1 MIRFLDLLACL
12 LPYKSP
18 TSLFHFPRFI
28 INNDAKDVEFVI
40 FLTKQNPNINMM
52 NIARRSKEV
61 LFAYLT
67 SMFELLPK
75 PLDPSAATSQNLE
88 WKDIIMSFCFI
99 SVIAIALQSQQTH
112 SNFPPSLY
120 LLCFAML
127 LIFSALFVAKFI
139 SSKFPPLARALELL
153 AVFVAAA
160 AFFLAVAIPLPLP
173 LKFATW
179 AIFGVSLLTII
190 ICNIL

>member
-1 MIRFLDLLACL
+1 MGGIVEELPTKLARRNGEERL
-12 LPYKSP
+12 GESVE
-18 TSLFHFPRFI
+18 
-28 INNDAKDVEFVI
+28 DAIGKKIE
-40 FLTKQNPNINMM
+40 NHG
-52 NIARRSKEV
+52 IARIR
-61 LFAYLT
+61 
-67 SMFELLPK
+67 ELIV
-75 PLDPSAATSQNLE
+75 STSQDLE

-99 SVIAIALQSQQTH
+99 SVIAIALQAQQTH

-139 SSKFPPLARALELL
+139 SSKFPTLARALELL

-190 ICNIL
+190 ICNIFVCFR